1 MKIQQAFGPM
11 ALAFT
16 LAISAYSQ
24 GDTRTDS
31 VVPMT
36 SPDAS
41 VARIQQGVSDT
52 VPEAAKGT
60 SIHESVPPSGSQ
72 IPTPVAQVTPAVRML
87 EDFKDSDVKFD
98 VKGLVD
104 ILRDRR
110 HEGWVLAAYPDPR
123 TGQPLIGA
131 GFSLDLPER
140 EHHQPDPLNPHPFL
154 EPSSADLWQAAGF
167 DPGRLDDILK
177 VFDKRK
183 HQWSKRTW
191 RKKLFSL
198 PAQISDDEAM
208 QLVRVGAIQAIYNAK
223 AYCRNFDQ
231 MNGPQQMAMAQL
243 VYQMGVNLEHFNAFL
258 TMVNPG
264 PTPRPQPI
272 NGDPGPGPR
281 TAAADSAMLAQAMQD
296 ATATP
301 PSLDQTPEYWLAVQK
316 SLMGSQ
322 WAHKY
327 RTRAVSVIAMLDP
340 AYGDDPTAAERR
352 VGAVLRPAVVH
363 RHRVHAAGARQ
374 VSATK
379 HHGHGKKAGHSAARA
394 KGRKRA

>member
-1 MKIQQAFGPM
+1 VRILEAFAFALVATSLGSP
-11 ALAFT
+11 ALAQGTQEPTSAT
-16 LAISAYSQ
+16 LEAQGAVSA
-24 GDTRTDS
+24 
-31 VVPMT
+31 
-36 SPDAS
+36 
-41 VARIQQGVSDT
+41 
-52 VPEAAKGT
+52 
-60 SIHESVPPSGSQ
+60 
-72 IPTPVAQVTPAVRML
+72 PTPVVAPSAALRMM
-87 EDFKDSDVKFD
+87 EEFKDADVKFD
-98 VKGLVD
+98 MNELVD

-123 TGQPLIGA
+123 TAQPLIGA

-140 EHHQPDPLNPHPFL
+140 EHPQVDANNPHPFL

-167 DPGRLDDILK
+167 DPARLDDILK
-177 VFDKRK
+177 VFYERR
-183 HQWSKRTW
+183 HTWSKRTW

-198 PAQISDDEAM
+198 PAQISDDDAI

-231 MNGPQQMAMAQL
+231 LNGPQQMAMAQL

-258 TMVNPG
+258 TTINPG
-264 PTPRPQPI
+264 AAPRGQKI
-272 NGDPGPGPR
+272 VSADAGAEVQ
-281 TAAADSAMLAQAMQD
+281 TAADSPMFAQAMQD

-301 PSLDQTPEYWLAVQK
+301 APAVMGQMDQSPEYWLGVQQ

-327 RTRAVSVIAMLDP
+327 RTRAISVIAMLDP
-340 AYGDDPTAAERR
+340 AYSDDPTAAEKR

-363 RHRVHAAGARQ
+363 RHRVRHAAAARQ

-379 HHGHGKKAGHSAARA
+379 RHGKSGKAKRTSVRA
-394 KGRKRA
+394 KSRKRA

>member
-1 MKIQQAFGPM
+1 M
-11 ALAFT
+11 
-16 LAISAYSQ
+16 SA
-24 GDTRTDS
+24 
-31 VVPMT
+31 
-36 SPDAS
+36 
-41 VARIQQGVSDT
+41 
-52 VPEAAKGT
+52 
-60 SIHESVPPSGSQ
+60 
-72 IPTPVAQVTPAVRML
+72 PTPVVAPSAALRMM
-87 EDFKDSDVKFD
+87 EEFKDADVKFD
-98 VKGLVD
+98 TNELVD

-123 TGQPLIGA
+123 TAQPLIGA

-140 EHHQPDPLNPHPFL
+140 EHPQIDANNPHPFL

-167 DPGRLDDILK
+167 DPARLDDILK
-177 VFDKRK
+177 VFYERR
-183 HQWSKRTW
+183 HTWSKRTW

-198 PAQISDDEAM
+198 PAQISDDDAI

-231 MNGPQQMAMAQL
+231 LNGPQQMAMAQL

-258 TMVNPG
+258 TTINPG
-264 PTPRPQPI
+264 AAPRGQKI
-272 NGDPGPGPR
+272 VSADAGAEVQ
-281 TAAADSAMLAQAMQD
+281 TAADSPMFAQAMQD

-301 PSLDQTPEYWLAVQK
+301 APAVMGQMDQSPEYWLGVQQ

-327 RTRAVSVIAMLDP
+327 RTRAISVIAMLDP
-340 AYGDDPTAAERR
+340 AYSDDPTAAEKR

-363 RHRVHAAGARQ
+363 RHRVRHAAAARQ

-379 HHGHGKKAGHSAARA
+379 RHGKSGKAKRTSVRA
-394 KGRKRA
+394 KSRKRA

>member
-1 MKIQQAFGPM
+1 MRILETFAFALVATALGGP
-11 ALAFT
+11 ALAQET
-16 LAISAYSQ
+16 PQA
-24 GDTRTDS
+24 
-31 VVPMT
+31 PT
-36 SPDAS
+36 SGTPQPQAA
-41 VARIQQGVSDT
+41 VA
-52 VPEAAKGT
+52 A
-60 SIHESVPPSGSQ
+60 
-72 IPTPVAQVTPAVRML
+72 PTPVAAPSAALRMM
-87 EDFKDSDVKFD
+87 EEFKDTDVKFD
-98 VKGLVD
+98 MNELVD

-123 TGQPLIGA
+123 TAQPLIGA

-140 EHHQPDPLNPHPFL
+140 EHPQLDANNPHPFL

-167 DPGRLDDILK
+167 EPAKLDQILS
-177 VFDKRK
+177 VFYERRRT
-183 HQWSKRTW
+183 WSKRTW

-198 PAQISDDEAM
+198 PAQISDDDAI
-208 QLVRVGAIQAIYNAK
+208 QLVRVGAIQAVYNAK

-231 MNGPQQMAMAQL
+231 LNGHQQMAMAQL

-258 TMVNPG
+258 TTINPG
-264 PTPRPQPI
+264 PAPRGQQVVAA
-272 NGDPGPGPR
+272 D
-281 TAAADSAMLAQAMQD
+281 TAAGTQARAADSQMFSQAMQD

-301 PSLDQTPEYWLAVQK
+301 AVMDQMDQSPEYWLGVQK

-327 RTRAVSVIAMLDP
+327 RTRAISVIAMLDP
-340 AYGDDPTAAERR
+340 AYSDDPTAAEKR

-363 RHRVHAAGARQ
+363 HRHKVRHAATTRQ

-379 HHGHGKKAGHSAARA
+379 HRSGKGGKAKHSAAPV